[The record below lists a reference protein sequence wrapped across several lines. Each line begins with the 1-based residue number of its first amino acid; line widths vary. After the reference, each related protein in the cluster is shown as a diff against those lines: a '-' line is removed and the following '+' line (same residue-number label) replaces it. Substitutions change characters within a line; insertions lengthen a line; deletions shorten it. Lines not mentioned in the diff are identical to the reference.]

1 MNIIELDEVTSTNS
15 YMADHAGSL
24 PADTVVVAHSQT
36 AGRGQ
41 RGNSWEAEPGK
52 NLTFS
57 LLLRPTSVTA
67 VEQFLISRAVS
78 VGIAQTLQQFTRGS
92 EEVCIKWPN
101 DIYVGAQKIAGI
113 LIENSLMG
121 NMITRS
127 IVGIGLNVNQLQ
139 FRSDAPNPVSVIHLR
154 GQETPLRPLLEQ
166 VVESILGWVAR
177 LDNSEG
183 REAVTRAYDSMLWR
197 REGLH
202 PYITADGEPFQA
214 ELIEIAPDGI
224 MTLRDTDGKDRRF
237 AFKEV
242 HFVI

>member
-1 MNIIELDEVTSTNS
+1 MRIIELAETPSTNS
-15 YMADHAGSL
+15 YLAQHADEL
-24 PADTVVVAHSQT
+24 PDDTVVVAHTQT

-57 LLLRPTSVTA
+57 LLLRPGFVKA
-67 VEQFLISRAVS
+67 AEQFLISRAVS
-78 VGIAQTLQQFTRGS
+78 VGIAKTIQRFARGS

-101 DIYVGAQKIAGI
+101 DIYVESQKIAGI

-121 NMITRS
+121 STIARS

-139 FRSDAPNPVSVIHLR
+139 FMSDAPNPVSIIHLC
-154 GQETPLRPLLEQ
+154 GEETPLRPLLEE
-166 VVESILGWVAR
+166 VVSSILGQVDKLR
-177 LDNSEG
+177 TPEG
-183 REAVTRAYDSMLWR
+183 RMEVSSDYDSMLWR
-197 REGLH
+197 RDGLH
-202 PYITADGEPFQA
+202 PYVTAAGEPFMA
-214 ELIEIAPDGI
+214 ELVGIAPDGI
-224 MTLRDTDGKDRRF
+224 MTLRDEDGRERHF